1 MKSQAATAAVLSLWV
16 LSGCVSNNAQ
26 KVAVGTPT
34 AGDQNSVLIGLS
46 PKLEP
51 GGMYVHVSDA
61 GGAWHVTQVSDKFLP
76 PYEAVEVLWVSKD
89 MLMVEPGYQ
98 AGRENSSP
106 YISCSPLLL
115 EYKGYHPC
123 RSRLMVADT
132 AGTIGRNLTAIPLT
146 LGAGIGTNK
155 IVDRE
160 LVARIITEAK
170 VIEAV
175 REQRN
180 LVAAKQEIRDY
191 IAKLR
196 MEAVLKTSVQDTSGF
211 ALDENRLKP
220 DIDVRLT
227 FPGLESARTTDAA
240 RSMLIDLQ
248 QAVSNAGQIPQ
259 LKAECSLDRYTD
271 IKGSAACDGGIVSD
285 GRKLVIP
292 ATVQITAVSLRWT
305 GPAKLDFGNVQI
317 RGVLNGTILEV
328 QNHSTGYLVVEA
340 VSVYV
345 NKDIRTTT
353 LARPL
358 TLPPMATQSIS
369 VESELNAMAH
379 PVTMGA
385 TTLAQAKQRK
395 TTYSIAVKYN
405 VDGAQD
411 SVVGTRTYTADQ
423 LGKP

>member
-1 MKSQAATAAVLSLWV
+1 MKSQAAIAAALSLWL
-16 LSGCVSNNAQ
+16 LSGCASNSAQ
-26 KVAVGTPT
+26 KVAVGTSA
-34 AGDQNSVLIGLS
+34 AGDQNSVMIGLS
-46 PKLEP
+46 PRLES
-51 GGMYVHVSDA
+51 GGMYVQVSDA
-61 GGAWHVTQVSDKFLP
+61 GGAWHVTQVSEKFLP
-76 PYEAVEVLWVSKD
+76 PGEGVEVLWVSKD

-146 LGAGIGTNK
+146 LGTGVGTNK
-155 IVDRE
+155 IVNRE
-160 LVARIITEAK
+160 LVARIIAEAK

-180 LVAAKQEIRDY
+180 LVATKQEIRNY

-196 MEAVLKTSVQDTSGF
+196 MEAVVKPSAQDTSGF
-211 ALDENRLKP
+211 ALDENRLKS
-220 DIDVRLT
+220 DIDLRLT
-227 FPGLESARTTDAA
+227 LPGLEAARTTEAA
-240 RSMLIDLQ
+240 NSMLADLQ
-248 QAVSNAGQIPQ
+248 QAVTNAGEIPQ

-271 IKGSAACDGGIVSD
+271 IKGSAACNGGVASD

-292 ATVQITAVSLRWT
+292 ANVQVAAVNLRWT
-305 GPAKLDFGNVQI
+305 GPVKLDFGNAQV
-317 RGVLNGTILEV
+317 RGVLNGTILEL
-328 QNHSTGYLVVEA
+328 QNYSTGYLVVEA

-379 PVTMGA
+379 PVRMEA
-385 TTLAQAKQRK
+385 ATLAQAKQRT

-405 VDGAQD
+405 VDGAHG

-423 LGKP
+423 LGRP